1 MKTIIIAIAV
11 VGVMALIVQYSDQGP
26 YEYVREEA
34 EATLEV
40 VEPVEPADVITA
52 AQKELERINAELDA
66 KEQELL
72 KEKAAI
78 EAELE
83 RLRKTRTSF

>member
-1 MKTIIIAIAV
+1 MKTIIFAIAL
-11 VGVMALIVQYSDQGP
+11 VGVMAVLVQINQP
-26 YEYVREEA
+26 TVEYVREET
-34 EATLEV
+34 TLEV
-40 VEPVEPADVITA
+40 VEELEVIESVDVITA
-52 AQKELERINAELDA
+52 AQKELERINAELDV

-72 KEKAAI
+72 KEKADI